1 MRYNT
6 GTRISYFY
14 GPTNIYSTKNEKD
27 KDTLYTEN
35 GNYNTVT
42 EQAAFGKNNFYHSGT
57 KSLKGDSLF
66 YDKLKGYGRAVKR
79 VTFIDKE
86 QKVTIK
92 GDLGTYFKADE
103 LTVVTQDP

>member
-14 GPTNIYSTKNEKD
+14 GPTNIYGTQGKKD
-27 KDTLYTEN
+27 RDTLYTEN
-35 GNYNTVT
+35 GTYNTKV
-42 EQAAFGKNNFYHSGT
+42 EQAAFGKNNLYRSGT

-66 YDKLKGYGRAVKR
+66 YDKLKGYGRAVKH
-79 VTFIDKE
+79 VTFNDKE

-92 GDLGTYFKADE
+92 GDLGTYFKGRWKKRS
-103 LTVVTQDP
+103 